1 MREPI
6 CCLLLDLG
14 GVLYGVDY
22 LRTTQALGLRPEQ
35 LPELL
40 NDPSLKAYECG
51 RISTEVFL
59 QQWQKRFPN
68 YTEAQLIKAWNAML
82 LGPLPGVSEV
92 LSRLAERFSMALLSN
107 TNALHLDEVEPAI
120 APWRPYFVE
129 VFFSNRIGRR
139 KPDPDTYRYV
149 VDCLGWAA
157 GRTLF
162 VDDSPANIAGARAAG
177 LRAWLME
184 PPNQPAALLALLSEE
199 RLRSVGV

>member
-1 MREPI
+1 MSEPI

-59 QQWQKRFPN
+59 QHWQKRFPD
-68 YTEAQLIKAWNAML
+68 YTEAQLIEAWNAML
-82 LGPLPGVSEV
+82 LGPLPGVSEG
-92 LSRLAERFSMALLSN
+92 LSQLAERFSLALLSN
-107 TNALHLDEVEPAI
+107 TNDLHLEQVEPAI
-120 APWRPYFVE
+120 DPWRPYFVE
-129 VFFSNRIGRR
+129 VFLSNRIGRR
-139 KPDPDTYRYV
+139 KPASDTYRYV
-149 VDCLGWAA
+149 LDRLGWAA
-157 GRTLF
+157 ERTLF
-162 VDDSPANIAGARAAG
+162 IDDSPANIAGARAAG

-184 PPNQPAALLALLSEE
+184 PPNQPAALLALLSQEQ
-199 RLRSVGV
+199 LRSVGI